1 VATPN
6 TSRPGRALAVFALIL
21 VALVGGMFLRGTTEP
36 KLGLDL
42 QGGTSV
48 TLVPRGDA
56 AVTDDNL
63 TQAVNIIRQRVNAF
77 GVSESEVTTQGGRN
91 IVVSVPGAG
100 QRDLVELVGQTAQ
113 LRFRQ
118 VLQEGGPLPLDAQQP
133 PDPAATPGASP
144 EPTKTAKPGRTAKP
158 DRTPK
163 GTASPDAT
171 GEGRVLTRALQAQ
184 AVPSPTGEPSPS
196 EPGTPPATA
205 PVQPPVPPVEQD
217 PAAQIPEEAQQRFAD
232 LDCTKPENRQGGED
246 VAADQVL
253 VACDREGSSK
263 YVLAPAE
270 VLGGDVTGARA
281 ELSQSTGGLGGWQVS
296 LNFNGEG
303 TRQFADLTRTV
314 WQLPPPQSQ
323 VAVVLDGLVVSAPV
337 IQEPITGGQAQ
348 ITGNFTQE
356 ESQDLAN
363 VLQYGA
369 LPVAFD
375 LGEVN
380 TVSPS
385 LGGEQLRAGLLA
397 GGLGLLLVVVY
408 SVLYYRALGLVVV
421 ASLVV
426 AAALAWATVS
436 LLGGPPIGFRLTLAG
451 VAGLIV
457 AIGITADSFVVFFE
471 RLRDELRDGRT
482 LRAAV
487 EHGWTRARRTII
499 AADFVS
505 LLAAGVLYIL
515 SVGSVRGFAFTLG
528 LITLIDVLVV
538 FLFTKPLVA
547 LLARTRFFGQGH
559 RLSGLDPERLAARR
573 RAPSEVI
580 GRRRST
586 PREA

>member
-1 VATPN
+1 M
-6 TSRPGRALAVFALIL
+6 FALIL
-21 VALVGGMFLRGTTEP
+21 IVLSALMFLRSTTEP

-118 VLQEGGPLPLDAQQP
+118 VLAEAGPLPVEAQ
-133 PDPAATPGASP
+133 PDPAATPGTTP
-144 EPTKTAKPGRTAKP
+144 EATKTAKPKKTPKP
-158 DRTPK
+158 DKSAKSDAPEGTPSPE
-163 GTASPDAT
+163 ASGA
-171 GEGRVLTRALQAQ
+171 GRVLSRALQAQ
-184 AVPSPTGEPSPS
+184 TVPSPTGEASP
-196 EPGTPPATA
+196 PAPATPPATA
-205 PVQPPVPPVEQD
+205 PAQPPVPPVPVPPVEQD

-232 LDCTKPENRQGGED
+232 LDCSKPENRQGGED
-246 VAADQVL
+246 VAIDQVL
-253 VACDREGSSK
+253 VACDREGTSK
-263 YVLAPAE
+263 YVLAPVE
-270 VLGGDVTGARA
+270 VVGQDVNGARA
-281 ELSQSTGGLGGWQVS
+281 ELAQNTGGLGGWQVS
-296 LNFNGEG
+296 LNFNGDG
-303 TRQFADLTRTV
+303 TRKFADLTRKV
-314 WQLPPPQSQ
+314 WELPPPQSQ

-337 IQEPITGGQAQ
+337 IQGPITGGQAQ

-397 GGLGLLLVVVY
+397 GGLGLLLVVIY
-408 SVLYYRALGLVVV
+408 SVLYYRALGFVVV
-421 ASLVV
+421 ASLAV
-426 AAALAWATVS
+426 AGALAWITVS

-528 LITLIDVLVV
+528 LTTLVDVLVV

-547 LLARTRFFGQGH
+547 LLSRTRFFGEGH
-559 RLSGLDPERLAARR
+559 RLSGLDPERLGARR

-580 GRRRST
+580 GRRRNA